1 MGLTVRE
8 LPTGDRPREKLLAA
22 GAASLTESELLAILL
37 RTGTPGC
44 SALDL
49 ARRLLTAA
57 GARNCGARVG
67 AVGREGAL
75 THASELAGLRLVA
88 AAQPEELIRLVP
100 GVGSSKACQ
109 LVAAFE
115 LGRRLR
121 ELQVR
126 REPITSPR
134 AAGQFAIQQDWAAD
148 REQFK
153 VILLNAKNHVIDV
166 ESISE
171 GTLSSALVHPREV
184 FKPAIRRSA
193 YAVIV
198 AHNHPS
204 GDPTPSRED
213 CDVTKRLQAAG
224 ETLGIQLLDHVIVGD
239 GVYYSF
245 REQGR
250 LGST

>member
-8 LPTGDRPREKLLAA
+8 MPVSDRPRERLLAS
-22 GAASLTESELLAILL
+22 GATALTESELLAILL
-37 RTGTPGC
+37 RTGAQGY
-44 SALDL
+44 SAVDL
-49 ARRLLTAA
+49 ARRLL
-57 GARNCGARVG
+57 ARAREANRGARVG
-67 AVGREGAL
+67 AVGDAGCDADG
-75 THASELAGLRLVA
+75 ELAGLRLLA
-88 AAQPEELIRLVP
+88 SIRPDELARLVS
-100 GVGSSKACQ
+100 GIGTTKACQ

-126 REPITSPR
+126 RHPIGSPH
-134 AAGQFAIQQDWAAD
+134 AAGQFVLGQDWLPD

-171 GTLSSALVHPREV
+171 GTLHAALVHPREV
-184 FKPAIRRSA
+184 YKPAIKRSA

-204 GDPTPSRED
+204 GDPSPSRED
-213 CDVTKRLQAAG
+213 HEVTKRLIAAG
-224 ETLGIQLLDHVIVGD
+224 EVLGIQMLDHLIVGD
-239 GVYYSF
+239 GVYFSF

-250 LGST
+250 LR